1 MGWRRREPERAAQW
15 RGRASLIEQDSGGK
29 IKFIWDQGLIS
40 PGALAV
46 IKGNPG
52 GKDAAMKFI
61 ASAQDPKKQLV
72 MFDKL
77 GQGPANPAADA
88 LIPADKKRINPVDPA
103 NMAKQIPLDM
113 DWYAKN
119 YGAALDEYT
128 KIISA

>member
-1 MGWRRREPERAAQW
+1 MAIVWST
-15 RGRASLIEQDSGGK
+15 RASLIEQDSGGQ

-46 IKGNPG
+46 LKGNPG
-52 GKDAAMKFI
+52 GKEAAMKFI
-61 ASAQDPKKQLV
+61 ASAQDPEKQLV

-88 LIPADKKRINPVDPA
+88 LIPADKKRINPVDPE
-103 NMAKQIPLDM
+103 NMKKQIALDM
-113 DWYAKN
+113 EWYAKN

>member
-1 MGWRRREPERAAQW
+1 
-15 RGRASLIEQDSGGK
+15 SLIEQDSGGR

-46 IKGNPG
+46 LKGNPG
-52 GKDAAMKFI
+52 GKEAAMKFI
-61 ASAQDPKKQLV
+61 ASAQDPERQII

-88 LIPADKKRINPVDPA
+88 LIPDDRKRINPVDPS
-103 NMAKQIPLDM
+103 NMVKQLALDM
-113 DWYAKN
+113 PWYAET